1 MKEKNQ
7 NYREIKKYGFSP
19 IEMNNIKKQK
29 RNIKKLNM
37 KIKNKKNKQKKLTKT
52 LKTKTGN

>member
-7 NYREIKKYGFSP
+7 NYWEIKKYGFSP
-19 IEMNNIKKQK
+19 IEMNNLKKPK
-29 RNIKKLNM
+29 INIKKLKM